1 MVRAAIVGCG
11 SIARLRHAPE
21 YKNNENAVIA
31 GFFDV
36 DRKRAAEMS
45 NSFGGRVYNNVEDI
59 LNDSLVDAVSISA
72 ANSVHSLYAI
82 ASLRAGKHVLCEKPM
97 ATTLEDC
104 DAMIEASVAADRILM
119 IGHNQRFVPAHIKAK
134 EIIDS
139 EIIGNVISFRTVFSH
154 KGPETWAIDKSR
166 GTWFFKKEI
175 AGMGVTADLGIH
187 KVDLL
192 RWLINDDFVEIN
204 ASISTLDKK
213 YSDGTAIQVKDN
225 AFCILKSV
233 RGIMGTMTASWTNYG
248 EEENSTVIYCTGG
261 TIELF
266 CDNDHQICV
275 RTKEG
280 NCSYFDSE
288 NIQTNDRQTNS
299 GVIDSFIGSIEKGTQ
314 PEVSGYDGR
323 ESVRVILACC
333 ESAARRSVVRL

>member
-1 MVRAAIVGCG
+1 M
-11 SIARLRHAPE
+11 
-21 YKNNENAVIA
+21 
-31 GFFDV
+31 
-36 DRKRAAEMS
+36 
-45 NSFGGRVYNNVEDI
+45 
-59 LNDSLVDAVSISA
+59 
-72 ANSVHSLYAI
+72 
-82 ASLRAGKHVLCEKPM
+82 
-97 ATTLEDC
+97 
-104 DAMIEASVAADRILM
+104 
-119 IGHNQRFVPAHIKAK
+119 
-134 EIIDS
+134 
-139 EIIGNVISFRTVFSH
+139 
-154 KGPETWAIDKSR
+154 
-166 GTWFFKKEI
+166 
-175 AGMGVTADLGIH
+175 
-187 KVDLL
+187 
-192 RWLINDDFVEIN
+192 EIN

-213 YSDGTAIQVKDN
+213 YSDGTAIQVEDN

-299 GVIDSFIGSIEKGTQ
+299 GVIDSFIGSIEKGTK

-323 ESVRVILACC
+323 ES
-333 ESAARRSVVRL
+333 AARRSVVRL